1 MPSAQAMEE
10 ELQQSVLLSEEG
22 DCDTGGTGVQV
33 ASSRSGSPSR
43 KSNGEGSASDDDEL
57 SDQDASGEELDLDA
71 SGEEDNDML
80 SQQIVVGSAA
90 PRDTENEEADDEED
104 VGEDDEAVGAVKV
117 RPAESDDQMES
128 DVSDAASAE
137 DEEEGEEEGVW
148 EERGDA
154 DEEEEEES
162 EESDAGPLHT
172 CIFCKQDEEND
183 PSEDYEAFLV
193 CSRCGDNGK
202 SDCYWQTR
210 MEAVLL
216 TTVLAHQQCARG
228 AVARVAMT
236 EENSAFLGSQ
246 EEENGGLLRRVL
258 IDCRCSSL
266 EMSRMRSCRT

>member
-22 DCDTGGTGVQV
+22 DCDSGGTGVQV
-33 ASSRSGSPSR
+33 ASSRSESPSH

-57 SDQDASGEELDLDA
+57 SDQDASVEELDLDA
-71 SGEEDNDML
+71 SGEEDNDSM

-90 PRDTENEEADDEED
+90 PRDTENEEEDDEED

-128 DVSDAASAE
+128 DVCDAASAE
-137 DEEEGEEEGVW
+137 DEEEDEEEEEGVW

-154 DEEEEEES
+154 DEEEE

-202 SDCYWQTR
+202 SDCYWKTR
-210 MEAVLL
+210 VETVLL
-216 TTVLAHQQCARG
+216 TAVLAHQQCARG

-236 EENSAFLGSQ
+236 EENSAFL
-246 EEENGGLLRRVL
+246 
-258 IDCRCSSL
+258 SSKKKKSADSL
-266 EMSRMRSCRT
+266 GVY